1 MSSSPEVP
9 SSLPPIDTAYPSYVD
24 PNYVMPGEITVST
37 VLDDGRRS
45 TFNVTIE
52 KLPSDAK
59 KAYLGGYRHKRTG
72 VTYHHGSAQTAAA
85 SRVHKDVSNL
95 RNRDTQTYSMITK
108 STQLVRESGTQMK
121 RKDVHLDDSKDKAV
135 EAKPYFTSN
144 QLLEL
149 QRNKTLV
156 IQCYWRGYIA
166 RKVAWDRRDEIYQRQ
181 LSRLRAK
188 EDAVRQKAEKQ
199 KEEIERRMNPRSVK
213 DFEILYNELESWR
226 HAEMAK
232 IRSSGVE
239 VGDQKAM
246 VADLLAK
253 ETKLLQTIDKLKA
266 KAMKGGRDKKIT
278 TMMKNMSQS
287 KKWEMSNGMPVP
299 VETPF
304 TTRAKEL
311 SELFLALKGTIK
323 GVDERLDVLL
333 NVKWTVNE
341 FDCALTRDIVELI
354 DREADLLNR
363 GRSQKTLKGLRQRL
377 ENLFLQFVETPE
389 FNPEAQ
395 RFLKVGD
402 GFEVEPIY
410 KTLAAPSNW
419 A

>member
-9 SSLPPIDTAYPSYVD
+9 SSLPPIDSAYPPYVD
-24 PNYVMPGEITVST
+24 PNYIMPGEITVST
-37 VLDDGRRS
+37 MLDDGRRS

-52 KLPSDAK
+52 KLPEDSK
-59 KAYLGGYRHKRTG
+59 KSYLGGYRHKRTG
-72 VTYHHGSAQTAAA
+72 VTYHHGSAQTQATA
-85 SRVHKDVSNL
+85 RVHKDVSNL
-95 RNRDTQTYSMITK
+95 RNRDTQTYSMVTK

-121 RKDVHLDDSKDKAV
+121 RKDVHLDDAGDKEV

-166 RKVAWDRRDEIYQRQ
+166 RKQAWDRRDEIYQRQ
-181 LSRLRAK
+181 LSRLRAA
-188 EDAVRQKAEKQ
+188 EDAVRDRAALQ
-199 KEEIERRMNPRSVK
+199 KEEIERRMNPRTVS

-232 IRSSGVE
+232 VKGSGL
-239 VGDQKAM
+239 GAGPQKAM
-246 VADLLAK
+246 VAALLAK
-253 ETKLLQTIDKLKA
+253 ETKLLQTIDRLKA
-266 KAMKGGRDKKIT
+266 KAVRGGRDKRVD
-278 TMMKNMSQS
+278 TMMRAMSKS
-287 KKWEMSNGMPVP
+287 KKWELSSGMPVK

-311 SELFLALKGTIK
+311 SSLFLALKGEVR
-323 GVDERLDVLL
+323 GADERLDVLL

-377 ENLFLQFVETPE
+377 TNLFLQFVETPE

-402 GFEVEPIY
+402 GFEAEPIY